1 MENDN
6 RAIHKKKEKE
16 DKITLHTMRK
26 MPLPFVVFA
35 ATAIVT
41 LPIACSKD
49 QPPPATPYL
58 APDAGAAWNGD
69 PNAPPGGFDAGM
81 GSLETIIDGAIDL
94 AIRAQAVHSAPSMS
108 PEGQVGRATLQ
119 PGGSFSMV
127 VTLQPNQCYTFI
139 AYSPPGQVTELD
151 MKLMAQPLNIQAG
164 ASGAKD
170 KNMPIIGRGKANA
183 QCPILP
189 VPLPYRLDVVAK
201 QGMGRI
207 GVQVF
212 SRPK

>member
-1 MENDN
+1 
-6 RAIHKKKEKE
+6 
-16 DKITLHTMRK
+16 MRK

-35 ATAIVT
+35 ATAMAT
-41 LPIACSKD
+41 LPVACSKD

-58 APDAGAAWNGD
+58 EPDAGAA
-69 PNAPPGGFDAGM
+69 NAAPTGAPEFDAGM
-81 GSLETIIDGAIDL
+81 GSFDTVVDGAIDL
-94 AIRAQAVHSAPSMS
+94 AIRAQAAQSAPSMN
-108 PEGQVGRATLQ
+108 PDGQVGRATLQ
-119 PGGSFSMV
+119 QGGSFNMI

-151 MKLMAQPLNIQAG
+151 MKLMAPPFNMQAA

-183 QCPILP
+183 QCPFLP
-189 VPLPYRLDVVAK
+189 VAIPYRIDVVAK
-201 QGMGRI
+201 QGTGRI
-207 GVQVF
+207 GVHVF